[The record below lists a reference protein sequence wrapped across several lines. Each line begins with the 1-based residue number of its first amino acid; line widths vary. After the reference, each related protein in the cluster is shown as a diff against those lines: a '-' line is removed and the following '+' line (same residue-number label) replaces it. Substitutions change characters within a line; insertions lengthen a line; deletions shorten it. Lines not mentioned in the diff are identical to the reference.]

1 MSTVTAPT
9 TRQIPVARPY
19 FGREE
24 EQAVAE
30 VLRSG
35 WVTTGPR
42 SAELERR
49 FAEFVGA
56 AHAVTVSSCTTGLHL
71 AMIALGIGG
80 GDEVLCPSL
89 SFIATANCITYAG
102 AKPVFVDIDL
112 HTFNMDPSRLEEAIT
127 PRTRAILAVHQIGL
141 PAPMNEIVAIA
152 ARHGLVVIE
161 DAAPAA
167 GAVYHDK
174 RIGAPHG
181 SIAVFSFDA
190 RKVMCTGEGGIITTG
205 DQELASRVR
214 RLRAHAMSMSDA
226 QRHSAKTV
234 LMETYDEIGFNYK
247 LTDIQAAVGIVQL
260 ERLPEFVS
268 RRRALAQRYSEKL
281 SRFDWI
287 VVPSEPAGCKH
298 NFQSYMIRLR
308 TTSPVNRDALMQ
320 SLLER
325 GISTRRAVMPI
336 HREKPYHNAKW
347 EKDLPNTAEVADH
360 AVMLPLFVQMTEDE
374 QDYVLEAITDIAVS
388 A

>member
-1 MSTVTAPT
+1 MSTVMTAT
-9 TRQIPVARPY
+9 TKQIPVARPF

-42 SAELERR
+42 VAELERR

-56 AHAVTVSSCTTGLHL
+56 HHAVAVSSCTTGLHL
-71 AMIALGIGG
+71 AVIASGIGA

-102 AKPVFVDIDL
+102 AKPVFVDIDRRSYNL
-112 HTFNMDPSRLEEAIT
+112 DPNCLEEAIT
-127 PRTRAILAVHQIGL
+127 PRTRAILVAHQIGL
-141 PAPMNEIVAIA
+141 PAAMSEILEIA
-152 ARHGLVVIE
+152 DRHGLAVIE

-167 GAVYHDK
+167 GAVYQDK

-190 RKVMCTGEGGIITTG
+190 RKVMCTGEGGIITTASEG
-205 DQELASRVR
+205 IASRVR

-234 LMETYDEIGFNYK
+234 LIESYDEIGFNYK
-247 LTDIQAAVGIVQL
+247 MTDIQAAVGIVQL
-260 ERLPEFVS
+260 ERLPDFVC
-268 RRRALAQRYSEKL
+268 RRRALAHRYSERL
-281 SRFDWI
+281 AAFDWI
-287 VVPSEPAGCKH
+287 VVPSEPAGCRH
-298 NFQSYMIRLR
+298 NYQSYMIRLQ
-308 TTSPVNRDALMQ
+308 TGSPVTRDALMQ

-325 GISTRRAVMPI
+325 GISTRRGVMPI
-336 HREKPYHNAKW
+336 HRERPYRDAEW
-347 EKDLPNTAEVADH
+347 EQRLPETALAADQ
-360 AVMLPLFVQMTEDE
+360 AIMLPLYVQMTEDE
-374 QDYVLEAITDIAVS
+374 QDYVLETISDIAVS